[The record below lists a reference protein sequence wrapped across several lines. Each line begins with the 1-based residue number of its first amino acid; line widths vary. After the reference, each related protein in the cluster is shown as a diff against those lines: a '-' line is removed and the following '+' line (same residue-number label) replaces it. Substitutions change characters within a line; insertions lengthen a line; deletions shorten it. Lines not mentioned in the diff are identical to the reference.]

1 MFKKIIFFIFLIFL
15 TNCSVDTKTGFW
27 ENKNQSKITTKISEL
42 KFEYETDF
50 NQFKE
55 NVIQYGKY
63 EDYPKLDN

>member
-1 MFKKIIFFIFLIFL
+1 MPRAIIFFIFLIFL
-15 TNCSVDTKTGFW
+15 ASCSVDTKTGFW

-63 EDYPKLDN
+63 GDYPKLDN